1 MSLGYKI
8 GYSQDA
14 RKQFTKLDKQISKR
28 IFKWLEDRVVGC
40 DNPRLWGEALVGEF
54 TGLWKYR
61 IGDFRLICEIKD
73 HELVVLVIELGH
85 RKEVYK

>member
-1 MSLGYKI
+1 LGYKI
-8 GYSQDA
+8 DYSQDA
-14 RKQFTKLDKQISKR
+14 RKQLKKLDKQVSTR
-28 IFKWLEDRVVGC
+28 VFKWLEDRVVGC
-40 DNPRLWGEALVGEF
+40 NNPRLWGEALVGEF

-73 HELVVLVIELGH
+73 YQLVVLVIELGH